1 MEITGRVIAILPEY
15 TTGSGKKK
23 FSFVIETS
31 GQYPQK
37 VPFEVWGEE
46 KWGNMRVQEG
56 ASVVVSFDVS
66 GREYQGKYFVS
77 LNAWKVMRTDGQQ
90 GQQSVASQPAVQA
103 ETVAKD
109 APAPESS
116 SQVDGGLPF

>member
-1 MEITGRVIAILPEY
+1 MDLTGRVIAILPEY

-46 KWGNMRVQEG
+46 KWSNMRVQEG

-90 GQQSVASQPAVQA
+90 QAPAPQPQAQAAVQA
-103 ETVAKD
+103 EA
-109 APAPESS
+109 APVSDVKS
-116 SQVDGGLPF
+116 GGEQGDLPF

>member
-1 MEITGRVIAILPEY
+1 MDLTGRVIAILPEY

-90 GQQSVASQPAVQA
+90 GQQSVAPKPAVQA
-103 ETVAKD
+103 ETIAKD
-109 APAPESS
+109 APAPESV
-116 SQVDGGLPF
+116 SQGEGQLPF

>member
-1 MEITGRVIAILPEY
+1 MDLTGRVIAILPEY

-90 GQQSVASQPAVQA
+90 VQQSVAPQPAVQA
-103 ETVAKD
+103 GTVTAS
-109 APAPESS
+109 APQQES
-116 SQVDGGLPF
+116 QGEGQGDLPF